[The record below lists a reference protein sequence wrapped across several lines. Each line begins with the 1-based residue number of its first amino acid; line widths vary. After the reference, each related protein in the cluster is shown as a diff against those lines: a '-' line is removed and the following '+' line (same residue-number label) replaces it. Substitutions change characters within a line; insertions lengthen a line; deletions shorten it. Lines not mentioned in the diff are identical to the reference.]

1 MCTALII
8 EDVPHVRKFLF
19 DLLKDYYRPI
29 EVKEASN
36 GVEALDILANEQID
50 LLVTDIF
57 MPFMDGFS
65 FLEKAQEAQP
75 DIETI
80 IVSAYDDFEYAMKAI
95 EMNVRAFLLKPVS
108 KVELYKA
115 MDLVFQSLDKRRKNR
130 EMVQTLEQKLYGPAH
145 GKPLFRSGCAQV
157 QLCANTVLRTGQRG
171 KPSGIVQSSA
181 GCAEY
186 RELSHTKARMVSHG
200 V

>member
-130 EMVQTLEQKLYGPAH
+130 EMVQNLEQKLWEEQ
-145 GKPLFRSGCAQV
+145 RS
-157 QLCANTVLRTGQRG
+157 
-171 KPSGIVQSSA
+171 
-181 GCAEY
+181 
-186 RELSHTKARMVSHG
+186 RELREICMGSVWKAAFSLRMCEDIALC
-200 V
+200 